1 MKNELT
7 KEQCAGII
15 TALNEAIEQGP
26 WDKSNFLTAIGK
38 NLQTIRDD
46 FIAYTAAVQTPVAK
60 PVAEPPKPTL
70 RHTNQREVF
79 VSLYSSN
86 GIVLRSWEQILV
98 NLPHQMISRPIYAD
112 EGKLQA
118 LIKTK
123 ENKLNEAYVAIYVDE
138 GDILP
143 LSAEKTPVDKLGT
156 GLLSLKDKSLKL
168 ENIIRFIHLSDVYLF
183 LRGRLVK
190 MTPD

>member
-7 KEQCAGII
+7 KEQCVDII
-15 TALNEAIEQGP
+15 TALNEAIDQGP
-26 WDKSNFLTAIGK
+26 WDKSNFLTAIGN
-38 NLQTIRDD
+38 NLKAIRDD
-46 FIAYTAAVQTPVAK
+46 FIAYTASPQTPALKPLVEPAK
-60 PVAEPPKPTL
+60 PIL

-86 GIVLRSWEQILV
+86 GMALRSWEQILV

-112 EGKLQA
+112 ESKLQS

-123 ENKLNEAYVAIYVDE
+123 ENKLNEAYVAIHVE
-138 GDILP
+138 QTDILP
-143 LSAEKTPVDKLGT
+143 LSAERTPIDKLGT
-156 GLLSLKDKSLKL
+156 SLLSLKDKSLKL
-168 ENIIRFIHLSDVYLF
+168 ENITRFIHLSDVYLF